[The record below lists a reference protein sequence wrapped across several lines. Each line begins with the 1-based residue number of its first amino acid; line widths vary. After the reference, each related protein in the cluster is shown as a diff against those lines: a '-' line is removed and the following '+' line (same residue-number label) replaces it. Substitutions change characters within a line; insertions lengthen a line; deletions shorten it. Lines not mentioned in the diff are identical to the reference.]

1 MARRKPPPR
10 AEETEGGAK
19 ALGAA
24 ETVGM
29 EVAMETA
36 EVGVGVEEQM
46 AVTAEVADASCRR
59 GDRSEGRSRR

>member
-1 MARRKPPPR
+1 MVVV
-10 AEETEGGAK
+10 
-19 ALGAA
+19 

-36 EVGVGVEEQM
+36 EVAVGAAVRM

-59 GDRSEGRSRR
+59 QR